1 MIRRLNGLAKGIL
14 AIAAI
19 AALLIGVPLLL
30 YRLGG
35 IPGSSVVEAFTD
47 PLTSDTTRS
56 ERLLAGT
63 LGIIAWLCWVQ
74 VAYALVAESVAAARG
89 TVANRA
95 PILPGIQAAASRL
108 VTTATLVAGSFGQ
121 TATVMAAPLAP
132 VMIMEPAV
140 AAPLV
145 ADADIRTVDSA
156 TGRSETPGPTY
167 TTGERDTFWSVAET
181 LLGDGLRWSEVRDAN
196 VGRLMPDGTTIHSTT
211 EELGAGWD
219 LVLPN
224 DAVVPLEPQV
234 DDPTPG
240 SDAEAV
246 EDWID
251 VEHGDHFWSIAEEAL
266 TGAWGRAPT
275 DTEIAR
281 YWAELVQTNDGRL
294 LPPEDPSLIYPDQR
308 FLLPPM
314 PEDPTVPEAEENPSD
329 SATPTEV
336 PPTPA
341 EEAPE
346 PAPSTTTPPTTAPPT
361 TIAEPPTTTVVE
373 TRDLTQAAAADE
385 TSIPLASVAL
395 GLGAV
400 SVGAGSLAVTLR
412 RRRGHQAA
420 KRKPGTTLEPPADE
434 LIEYEQRI
442 RPVADTEASRWVAAT
457 NKLITARLA
466 TQTSHRLPAVI
477 AMRAGRFGVE
487 VLLDEP
493 CAPLEGFV
501 PGNAQN
507 SAWRLH
513 PDLELRMIEAE
524 TEDAQPY
531 CPALVTVGTTEAG
544 DLLLDLEQIGVL
556 SVEGDEDTAHSWFR
570 SIATSIAAAEWSQ
583 LCEVVAVGGIEG
595 IDHLA
600 SVTAPEDAEAWV
612 ARTVTSMRKL
622 HDRLEATPYEQRV
635 KPGEIFHPT
644 VALISADNADAAI
657 ALAEAAALVNTPLA
671 VVAACPLSVP
681 ERVHLD
687 PRQSTLEPIGV
698 EFEPA
703 LTEPVEAAAVAE
715 LLDNAE
721 HAEVM
726 DAPEP
731 EVVAPEP
738 AEDREP
744 VADLIERVMAPKPI
758 EVRLLRPKPS
768 VDGLESDPP
777 AKQLSVICYLA
788 YHRSVTSQ
796 RLRDTFWPN
805 ATSRKTADNAI
816 SQIRTMLGVS
826 EDGDQR
832 LTQAINTG
840 ENQLSDEVGCDWH
853 RAEALIDAS
862 KRRPAAEQADLLA
875 AALEL
880 VGGQIGADAPARQF
894 GWLVEDHQ
902 VYGYMERV
910 LVDAASALGTLG
922 LAAGD
927 IRLADEAAAAGLRL
941 TPDSE
946 AMCRL
951 RMRTAAARGDGPA
964 IAASFNQ
971 ALRSAERLGP
981 WVEVEQATAALW
993 SEIGP
998 GAAGSGSTSTSQNR

>member
-1 MIRRLNGLAKGIL
+1 MTRRLTDLAKGLL
-14 AIAAI
+14 ATAAI
-19 AALLIGVPLLL
+19 AALLIGVPFLL

-35 IPGSSVVEAFTD
+35 IPGSSVVEAFAD
-47 PLTSDTTRS
+47 PLTSDNTRS
-56 ERLLAGT
+56 EGLLAGT

-95 PILPGIQAAASRL
+95 PILPGIQAAAARL

-121 TATVMAAPLAP
+121 TATVMAVPLAP
-132 VMIMEPAV
+132 VMNMEPAV
-140 AAPLV
+140 AAPLI
-145 ADADIRTVDSA
+145 ADTDIRPVDSA
-156 TGRSETPGPTY
+156 TGRIETSGPTY
-167 TTGERDTFWSVAET
+167 TTGDRDTFWSVAEA

-219 LVLPN
+219 LVLPH
-224 DAVVPLEPQV
+224 DAVLPLQPPV
-234 DDPTPG
+234 DNPTPA
-240 SDAEAV
+240 SNAEAV

-266 TGAWGRAPT
+266 TDAWGRAPT
-275 DTEIAR
+275 DTEIAP

-294 LPPEDPSLIYPDQR
+294 LPPEDPNLIYPDQE

-314 PEDPTVPEAEENPSD
+314 PEDPNVPEAEEPPTD
-329 SATPTEV
+329 SAAPTGV
-336 PPTPA
+336 LPTPA

-373 TRDLTQAAAADE
+373 TPDLTQAAAADE

-442 RPVADTEASRWVAAT
+442 RPVADTEASRWVAAA

-583 LCEVVAVGGIEG
+583 LCEVVVVGGVEG
-595 IDHLA
+595 IDRL
-600 SVTAPEDAEAWV
+600 VPVMAPEDAEAWV
-612 ARTVTSMRKL
+612 AKTATSMRKL

-644 VALISADNADAAI
+644 VVLISADSADAAM
-657 ALAEAAALVNTPLA
+657 ALAEAASLVNTPLA
-671 VVAACPLSVP
+671 VVALCPLSVAD
-681 ERVHLD
+681 RVHLD
-687 PRQSTLEPIGV
+687 PRQSTLEPVGV

-721 HAEVM
+721 HAEVVET
-726 DAPEP
+726 PEP

-744 VADLIERVMAPKPI
+744 VADLIGRVMAPKPI

-840 ENQLSDEVGCDWH
+840 ENQLSDEVGCDWG
-853 RAEALIDAS
+853 RAEVLIDAA
-862 KRRPAAEQADLLA
+862 RGRPAAEQIDLLVT
-875 AALEL
+875 ALEL
-880 VGGQIGADAPARQF
+880 VEGQIGADAPARQF
-894 GWLVEDHQ
+894 AWMVEDHQ
-902 VYGYMERV
+902 VYGRMERV
-910 LVDAASALGTLG
+910 LVDAASVLGDLALQ
-922 LAAGD
+922 AGD
-927 IRLADEAAAAGLRL
+927 LRLADEAAATGGRL
-941 TPDSE
+941 VPGSE

-951 RMRTAAARGDGPA
+951 RMRAAAQRGEDRGIAEAYTEA
-964 IAASFNQ
+964 IEV
-971 ALRSAERLGP
+971 AERIGP
-981 WVEVEQATAALW
+981 WAEV
-993 SEIGP
+993 SEETE
-998 GAAGSGSTSTSQNR
+998 AMFRSLKAE

>member
-1 MIRRLNGLAKGIL
+1 MIRRLTDLAKGLL

-19 AALLIGVPLLL
+19 AALLIGVPLLV

-63 LGIIAWLCWVQ
+63 LGIIAWLCWLQ
-74 VAYALVAESVAAARG
+74 VAYALVAEIVAAARG

-121 TATVMAAPLAP
+121 TATVMAVPLAP
-132 VMIMEPAV
+132 VVTMEPAV

-145 ADADIRTVDSA
+145 VDTGIRTVDSA
-156 TGRSETPGPTY
+156 TGRIETPGPTY

-219 LVLPN
+219 LVLPH
-224 DAVVPLEPQV
+224 DAVLPLQPQAG
-234 DDPTPG
+234 DPTPAAN
-240 SDAEAV
+240 AEAV

-266 TGAWGRAPT
+266 TDVWGRAPT
-275 DTEIAR
+275 DTEIAP

-294 LPPEDPSLIYPDQR
+294 LPPEDPNLIYPDQR

-314 PEDPTVPEAEENPSD
+314 PEDPTVPEAEEYPTD

-336 PPTPA
+336 PRAPA

-346 PAPSTTTPPTTAPPT
+346 PAPSTTTSATTAPST
-361 TIAEPPTTTVVE
+361 TIAEPPSTTVVQ
-373 TRDLTQAAAADE
+373 TPDLTQAAAADE

-420 KRKPGTTLEPPADE
+420 KRQPGTTLEPPADD

-466 TQTSHRLPAVI
+466 TQTSHRLPAVV

-595 IDHLA
+595 IDRLA
-600 SVTAPEDAEAWV
+600 SVTASEDAEAWV

-644 VALISADNADAAI
+644 VVLVAAEEADAAN
-657 ALAEAAALVNTPLA
+657 ALAEAAALVNTPLS
-671 VVAACPLSVP
+671 VVAACPLPVAD
-681 ERVHLD
+681 RVHLD
-687 PRQSTLEPIGV
+687 PRRGTLEPIGV

-703 LTEPVEAAAVAE
+703 LTEPVEATAVAE

-738 AEDREP
+738 AEGREP
-744 VADLIERVMAPKPI
+744 VADVIERVMAPKPI

-840 ENQLSDEVGCDWH
+840 ENQLSDDVGCDWR
-853 RAEALIDAS
+853 RAEALINAA
-862 KRRPAAEQADLLA
+862 RGRPAAEQMELLA
-875 AALEL
+875 TALEL

-894 GWLVEDHQ
+894 AWLVDDHQ
-902 VYGYMERV
+902 VYGHMERV
-910 LVDAASALGTLG
+910 LVDAASALGE
-922 LAAGD
+922 LALEASD
-927 IRLADEAAAAGLRL
+927 LRVADAAARAGFKLV
-941 TPDSE
+941 PGSE
-946 AMCRL
+946 TMCRL
-951 RMRTAAARGDGPA
+951 RMRSASRRGDGSGVEEA
-964 IAASFNQ
+964 YAAATQ
-971 ALRSAERLGP
+971 AALRSGLWTDVEAETAAMWEELGP
-981 WVEVEQATAALW
+981 GRGPEAA
-993 SEIGP
+993 SP
-998 GAAGSGSTSTSQNR
+998 